1 MRISGGTWCGR
12 KLKAPPGDA
21 VRPTQDR
28 VREAI
33 FSMLMNVTT
42 DSTFLDLYAGS
53 GAIGLEALSR
63 GAARATWVEKETRH
77 VAVLKENLAML
88 GAEAGEVVCSDV
100 MRWVKGPGRGR
111 AFDVIYADPPYE
123 LAREHGFLE
132 LMTALAEQQ
141 VIAKRGFFIAEMA
154 VRQDAEIVPG
164 WTILRDRTYGHT
176 RVVLYRKDDLTL
188 CIE

>member
-1 MRISGGTWCGR
+1 
-12 KLKAPPGDA
+12 
-21 VRPTQDR
+21 
-28 VREAI
+28 
-33 FSMLMNVTT
+33 MLMNVTA

-63 GAARATWVEKETRH
+63 GAARATWVEKEKHH

-88 GAEAGEVVCSDV
+88 GADAGEVVCSDV
-100 MRWVKGPGRGR
+100 MRWVKGPGRGL

-154 VRQDAEIVPG
+154 IRQDAEIVPG

>member
-1 MRISGGTWCGR
+1 
-12 KLKAPPGDA
+12 
-21 VRPTQDR
+21 
-28 VREAI
+28 
-33 FSMLMNVTT
+33 MLMNVTA

-53 GAIGLEALSR
+53 GAVGLEALSR
-63 GAARATWVEKETRH
+63 GALRATWVEKEMRH
-77 VAVLKENLAML
+77 VTVLKENLAVL
-88 GAEAGEVVCSDV
+88 GAEQGEVVCSDV
-100 MRWVKGPGRGR
+100 MRWVKGPGRNR

-132 LMTALAEQQ
+132 LMKALEEQQ

-154 VRQDAEIVPG
+154 ARQDAEIVPG
-164 WTILRDRTYGHT
+164 WTILRDRAYGHT

>member
-1 MRISGGTWCGR
+1 
-12 KLKAPPGDA
+12 
-21 VRPTQDR
+21 
-28 VREAI
+28 
-33 FSMLMNVTT
+33 MLMNVTA

-77 VAVLKENLAML
+77 VSVLKENLALL
-88 GAEAGEVVCSDV
+88 GADSGEVVCSDV
-100 MRWVKGPGRGR
+100 MRWVRGPGRGR

-132 LMTALAEQQ
+132 LMTVLAGEQ

-154 VRQDAEIVPG
+154 ARQDAEIVPG

>member
-12 KLKAPPGDA
+12 KLKAPSGDA

-33 FSMLMNVTT
+33 FSMLMNVTP
-42 DSTFLDLYAGS
+42 DSAFLDLYAGT
-53 GAIGLEALSR
+53 GAVGLEALSR
-63 GAARATWVEKETRH
+63 GASRATWVEKEMRH
-77 VAVLKENLAML
+77 VAVLKDNLAML
-88 GAEAGEVVCSDV
+88 GAEQGEVVCSEV
-100 MRWVKGPGRGR
+100 MRWVKGPGCGR

-132 LMTALAEQQ
+132 LMTALAEQH
-141 VIAKRGFFIAEMA
+141 VIAKRGFFMGEMA
-154 VRQDAEIVPG
+154 ERQDAEVVPG
-164 WTILRDRTYGHT
+164 WTILRDRTYGKT
-176 RVVLYRKDDLTL
+176 RIVLYRKDDLTL

>member
-1 MRISGGTWCGR
+1 
-12 KLKAPPGDA
+12 
-21 VRPTQDR
+21 
-28 VREAI
+28 
-33 FSMLMNVTT
+33 MLMNVTA

-63 GAARATWVEKETRH
+63 GAARATWVEKEKHH

-88 GAEAGEVVCSDV
+88 GADAGEVVCSDV

-123 LAREHGFLE
+123 LAREHGFIE
-132 LMTALAEQQ
+132 LMKALAEEQ

-154 VRQDAEIVPG
+154 IRQDAEIVPG

-176 RVVLYRKDDLTL
+176 RVVLYRKDELTS